1 VPLTISISSTTARSN
16 TDDTKRL
23 TISHLVSRL
32 SQLLPQQKRFE
43 ATACVA
49 AVLCSVG
56 CSEQQTRIAVVKTQ
70 QQGRQLH

>member
-16 TDDTKRL
+16 TDDTKQL

-49 AVLCSVG
+49 VLCSAG